1 MTQNQFN
8 YSLTEGRKNRH
19 AFFFSLLFILQV
31 LNKTSFEFFL
41 LHLFSSLRALSRLPL
56 QKMAVP

>member
-41 LHLFSSLRALSRLPL
+41 LHLFSSL
-56 QKMAVP
+56 